1 MKNSVILASL
11 FFSSVSFAD
20 CPDLS
25 SSTKNCRSMTG
36 QINGSIDQVIS
47 QEKINGETTYTITST
62 SPKSGET
69 VTKTL
74 IADGK
79 SRREME
85 VDENSGIT
93 LLTVTTVRC
102 LENSLLSH
110 ETSFIDG
117 QFLGIMDVE
126 TSKSQNK
133 VTSVYEGIRWGRDVD
148 DTIVCE

>member
-1 MKNSVILASL
+1 
-11 FFSSVSFAD
+11 
-20 CPDLS
+20 
-25 SSTKNCRSMTG
+25 MTG